1 MTLKCMIANNINS
14 VHIVMCI
21 VGAISCLLPLY
32 FDDSYIENFELSK
45 SLDTTEFVVFSAV
58 CFALAAPLILDQFIE
73 LFMNT
78 RNETNKHS
86 KSIIKVLFA
95 TDVEQTIFIFGT
107 LIVPIIALI
116 PNEWFHYQNMAF
128 SYVCCVKSQYT
139 VSFPFECC
147 P

>member
-1 MTLKCMIANNINS
+1 MIANNINS
-14 VHIVMCI
+14 VHILMCI
-21 VGAISCLLPLY
+21 VGAITCLLPLY
-32 FDDSYIENFELSK
+32 FYDSYVEDFELSK
-45 SLDTTEFVVFSAV
+45 ALDTTEFLVFSAI

-107 LIVPIIALI
+107 LIVPIIAVI
-116 PNEWFHYQNMAF
+116 PNSRFHYQNMAF
-128 SYVCCVKSQYT
+128 TYLCCVRSQHM

-147 P
+147 LW